1 MHESNWILRLNNK
14 CKYFIDANNLEK
26 KIFVNNVP
34 NLLFLSLINFNLFL
48 LKTLKI
54 VQHTLVRCFVKTL
67 FQFI

>member
-14 CKYFIDANNLEK
+14 CKDFIDANNLDK
-26 KIFVNNVP
+26 KIFINNVP

>member
-14 CKYFIDANNLEK
+14 CKYFIDANNLDK
-26 KIFVNNVP
+26 KIFINNVP
-34 NLLFLSLINFNLFL
+34 NLLFLSLINFNLFS

-67 FQFI
+67 FQYI

>member
-34 NLLFLSLINFNLFL
+34 NLLFLSLINFNL

>member
-14 CKYFIDANNLEK
+14 CKYFIDANNLDK
-26 KIFVNNVP
+26 KIFINNVP
-34 NLLFLSLINFNLFL
+34 NLLFLSLINFNLFF

-67 FQFI
+67 FQYI